1 MSGFLST
8 YLAYNVIVGIILSVI
23 RLAKNGTKGSV
34 RNWLLLLLFPA
45 VGLGYMKFQDEELNQ
60 GTPDYPENW
69 FMWTYMKKINWG
81 FLLLQIGGLVAIILF
96 ASFGSLLGF
105 DDFLSQARDPL
116 EAGLG
121 ILLGMGIIVM
131 FFAVLMGF
139 GFVFMLEALILI
151 YLPNSQIRNIE
162 RRRMQDIL
170 REQHQPESKKQA
182 SNPITKPVQ
191 LFQDVHIYVLSCLHE
206 FNSISS
212 SRKKELED
220 VARYISQK
228 LKQQE
233 TVNLIFI
240 CTHNSR
246 RSQLA
251 QVWAAVAAAN
261 YGVRNVHCFSGGTE
275 ETSFAKRAVET
286 LKQAGFKIDGT
297 VGTNP
302 RYAVR
307 YSDEVGALDCFSKKY
322 DHAANPQKGFAALM
336 TCSDADVNCPFVPGA
351 EVRYKLT
358 YEDPKLADRTP
369 QEAEV
374 YEARSKQIATEM
386 LYLFSHVG

>member
-1 MSGFLST
+1 M
-8 YLAYNVIVGIILSVI
+8 VGIVLTIVH
-23 RLAKNGTKGSV
+23 LAQSKGPKEPRV
-34 RNWLLLLLFPA
+34 LLWLLFFPA
-45 VGLGYMKFQDEELNQ
+45 VGLGYLRYAEAKQSTEKPTL
-60 GTPDYPENW
+60 PENW
-69 FMWTYMKKINWG
+69 YMWKYMVKVNWG
-81 FLLLQIGGLVAIILF
+81 FMAVAAVLPAVMIALSALGFVRDGGSLNMDNFGMMTMDQIKSMIGASLVMLGVLYVIIMFFVLIIPFLLLIVLPK
-96 ASFGSLLGF
+96 
-105 DDFLSQARDPL
+105 SQA
-116 EAGLG
+116 
-121 ILLGMGIIVM
+121 
-131 FFAVLMGF
+131 
-139 GFVFMLEALILI
+139 
-151 YLPNSQIRNIE
+151 NSIE
-162 RRRMQDIL
+162 RQYMLAQKRAQTA
-170 REQHQPESKKQA
+170 PTPAPKPVA
-182 SNPITKPVQ
+182 KPVQ
-191 LFQDVHIYVLSCLHE
+191 LFQDVHIYVLGCLHE

-286 LKQAGFKIDGT
+286 LKQAGLKIDGT

-302 RYAVR
+302 RYTVR

-336 TCSDADVNCPFVPGA
+336 TCADADVNCPFVPGA

-358 YEDPKLADRTP
+358 YEDPKLSDRTS

-374 YEARSKQIATEM
+374 YETRSRQIATEM
-386 LYLFSHVG
+386 LYLFSHVS

>member
-1 MSGFLST
+1 MTETLLS
-8 YLAYNVIVGIILSVI
+8 YLIYNVMVGIVLTIVHLVQ
-23 RLAKNGTKGSV
+23 TKGPKEP
-34 RNWLLLLLFPA
+34 RILLWLLFFPS
-45 VGLGYMKFQDEELNQ
+45 VGLGYWRYAQAKQSAEKPAL
-60 GTPDYPENW
+60 PENW
-69 FMWTYMKKINWG
+69 YMWKNMVKVNWG
-81 FLLLQIGGLVAIILF
+81 FMAILLIGPLVLIA
-96 ASFGSLLGF
+96 
-105 DDFLSQARDPL
+105 LST
-116 EAGLG
+116 LG
-121 ILLGMGIIVM
+121 ILAGGTLNMESFGMMTMDEIKGMIGASLVMLGLLYVIIM
-131 FFAVLMGF
+131 FFVLIIPF
-139 GFVFMLEALILI
+139 LLLIV
-151 YLPNSQIRNIE
+151 LPKSQANSIE
-162 RRRMQDIL
+162 RQYIL
-170 REQHQPESKKQA
+170 AQKRAQTAPA
-182 SNPITKPVQ
+182 PTPKPVAKSVQ

-220 VARYISQK
+220 VARYVSQK

-246 RSQLA
+246 RSQLS

-286 LKQAGFKIDGT
+286 LKQAGLKIDGT

-302 RYAVR
+302 RYTVR

-358 YEDPKLADRTP
+358 YEDPKLSDRTP
-369 QEAEV
+369 QEAEI
-374 YEARSKQIATEM
+374 YEGRNKQIATEM
-386 LYLFSHVG
+386 LYLFSHVS

>member
-1 MSGFLST
+1 MFFVL
-8 YLAYNVIVGIILSVI
+8 II
-23 RLAKNGTKGSV
+23 
-34 RNWLLLLLFPA
+34 P
-45 VGLGYMKFQDEELNQ
+45 
-60 GTPDYPENW
+60 
-69 FMWTYMKKINWG
+69 
-81 FLLLQIGGLVAIILF
+81 FLLLIVLPK
-96 ASFGSLLGF
+96 
-105 DDFLSQARDPL
+105 SQAR
-116 EAGLG
+116 
-121 ILLGMGIIVM
+121 
-131 FFAVLMGF
+131 
-139 GFVFMLEALILI
+139 
-151 YLPNSQIRNIE
+151 SIE
-162 RRRMQDIL
+162 RQYLLAQKRA
-170 REQHQPESKKQA
+170 QA
-182 SNPITKPVQ
+182 QAVPTPKPTTKPIQ

-206 FNSISS
+206 FSSISS

-251 QVWAAVAAAN
+251 QIWAAVAAAN

-286 LKQAGFKIDGT
+286 LKQAGLKIDGT

-302 RYAVR
+302 RYTIR

-358 YEDPKLADRTP
+358 YEDPKLSDRTP

-374 YEARSKQIATEM
+374 YEVRSRQIATEM
-386 LYLFSHVG
+386 LYLFSHVS

>member
-1 MSGFLST
+1 MQAT
-8 YLAYNVIVGIILSVI
+8 PTPA
-23 RLAKNGTKGSV
+23 AK
-34 RNWLLLLLFPA
+34 PA
-45 VGLGYMKFQDEELNQ
+45 AK
-60 GTPDYPENW
+60 
-69 FMWTYMKKINWG
+69 
-81 FLLLQIGGLVAIILF
+81 
-96 ASFGSLLGF
+96 
-105 DDFLSQARDPL
+105 R
-116 EAGLG
+116 
-121 ILLGMGIIVM
+121 
-131 FFAVLMGF
+131 
-139 GFVFMLEALILI
+139 
-151 YLPNSQIRNIE
+151 
-162 RRRMQDIL
+162 
-170 REQHQPESKKQA
+170 
-182 SNPITKPVQ
+182 VQ

-206 FNSISS
+206 FNTISA

-228 LKQQE
+228 HARQE

-261 YGVRNVHCFSGGTE
+261 YGVRNVHCYSGGTE

-286 LKQAGFKIDGT
+286 LKQAGLKIDGT

-302 RYAVR
+302 RYIIR
-307 YSDEVGALDCFSKKY
+307 FSDEVGALDCFSKKY

-336 TCSDADVNCPFVPGA
+336 TCSDADENCPIVPGA

-358 YEDPKLADRTP
+358 YEDPKLSDRTP

-374 YEARSKQIATEM
+374 YEARSRQIATEM
-386 LYLFSHVG
+386 LYLFSHVE